1 MFMIFPGGLRRLVFI
16 SEMLPKLIL
25 FFTDLLPIFIF
36 FSFLIYYRNIT
47 DTYFFSLFILILYT
61 KNHIL
66 LFIINLLSIYYRYLF
81 FFSFLIYYRNITN
94 TYFFSFFF

>member
-1 MFMIFPGGLRRLVFI
+1 MIFPGGLRRLVFI

-47 DTYFFSLFILILYT
+47 DTYFFSFFLNIICKKSYPFIYYQFVID
-61 KNHIL
+61 L
-66 LFIINLLSIYYRYLF
+66 LPIFIFFFFFNLLPKYH
-81 FFSFLIYYRNITN
+81 
-94 TYFFSFFF
+94 